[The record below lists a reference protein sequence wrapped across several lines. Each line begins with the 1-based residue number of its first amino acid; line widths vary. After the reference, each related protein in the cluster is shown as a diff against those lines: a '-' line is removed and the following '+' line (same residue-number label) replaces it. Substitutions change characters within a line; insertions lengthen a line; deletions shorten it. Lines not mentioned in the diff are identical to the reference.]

1 MLAAIWKNDVR
12 HWLILLNII
21 AFSALII
28 YLIVVVLSPRRARE
42 ESGGEE
48 NLPANLTEFLPD
60 EDLEGRRLERVQG
73 WALLFAA
80 VIAIALPLYW
90 LREPTRQN
98 QSKTY
103 FNKNSVARGATLFA
117 SAGSPN
123 YDPAVSLQCANC
135 HGAHLEGGVAPTT
148 VNGVKV
154 SWKAPP
160 LNTEALRFTEDPQC
174 LDQAARESAN
184 PPPICE
190 LTDIITYGRPGTPMQ
205 AWGVEGGG
213 PKNPQAI
220 ADIIA
225 FIEANQITPAQAQA
239 EADNAVKQA
248 RADSGTCPEYM
259 TCPGIEVKTAQSN
272 LTAAKKT
279 LDTARSD
286 VQKALNM
293 PGASDADLTAQ
304 CKTVEG
310 SLGTNPNAVDPQKKQ
325 QGIACGAFDTALSAE
340 KDAQAALDW
349 SLEWQKRR
357 ANVSDGQLLFEYSCA
372 RCHTQ
377 GWSIFDPSIPP
388 SPDAPNSVS
397 GLGLAGGGGGQGGG
411 IGFNLRDGGEERRF
425 GGDAEGGFALQQTFV
440 STGSQPFKPYG
451 IGGIGSGKMPGFG
464 QMLTQDQIG
473 QIVAYERYC
482 LSVTTFTGVTPTCD
496 TAPQPRVPPSTTT
509 STAPAANGG

>member
-1 MLAAIWKNDVR
+1 
-12 HWLILLNII
+12 
-21 AFSALII
+21 
-28 YLIVVVLSPRRARE
+28 VLSPKRARKE
-42 ESGGEE
+42 AGGEE

-90 LREPTRQN
+90 LREPTRQE
-98 QSKTY
+98 QSGQY
-103 FNKNSVARGATLFA
+103 FDKNAVARGATLFA
-117 SAGSPN
+117 NSSSEN

-148 VNGVKV
+148 INGVKV

-220 ADIIA
+220 ADIVA
-225 FIEANQITPAQAQA
+225 YIEANQLSPAQAQA
-239 EADNAVKQA
+239 EATNALKQA
-248 RADSGTCPEYM
+248 RADTGTCPEYT
-259 TCPGIEVKTAQSN
+259 TCPGIEVN
-272 LTAAKKT
+272 AAKTKLAADQKT
-279 LDTARSD
+279 LDSKRAD
-286 VQKALNM
+286 AQKALNM
-293 PGASDADLTAQ
+293 PGASDAELSAQ
-304 CKTVEG
+304 CKTIEA
-310 SLGTNPNAVDPQKKQ
+310 SLGDNPNAVDPQKKKE
-325 QGIACGAFDTALSAE
+325 GLACGAFDTALKAVQ
-340 KDAQAALDW
+340 DDQASLDW

-357 ANVSDGQLLFEYSCA
+357 ANVSDGQILFEYSCA

-377 GWSIFDPSIPP
+377 GWSIFDPTIPP
-388 SPDAPNSVS
+388 GPVNSVS
-397 GLGLAGGGGGQGGG
+397 GLGLSGGGGGEGGG
-411 IGFNLRDGGEERRF
+411 IGFNLRDGDTERRF
-425 GGDAEGGFALQQTFV
+425 GTDAEDGFKSQVDFV
-440 STGSQPFKPYG
+440 TTGSDPFKPYG
-451 IGGIGSGKMPGFG
+451 IGGIGSGKMPGFS
-464 QMLTQDQIG
+464 QMLTPDQIG

-482 LSVTTFTGVTPTCD
+482 LSVTTYTGVTPPCD
-496 TAPQPRVPPSTTT
+496 TSPKSRVPASTTT
-509 STAPAANGG
+509 TTAAKGGGG